1 MNRVKGEK
9 REWFRRC
16 KMTGGLSF
24 RRMKC
29 VVLLLVMISATVFGP
44 ANMSGVFRSIIPG
57 PSFGAAVQQM
67 PGVSGQTHA
76 PVASE
81 TLEAIS
87 RLNEEELSIL
97 SELFDTVSKMD
108 QIEAELADLQAKILQ
123 LQADLRVKQGQ
134 IESQEAFYSQ
144 VKRTLAQVLRSQQ
157 RAGVASN
164 LVMVL
169 RSTGLKDLL
178 RRLNLLRELSRKTDD
193 LMLQAEAARAALQS
207 EQAAM
212 AALLL
217 LQKKQEQALMDTQE
231 ALAKAQADLEA
242 QLSALK
248 EDRASYEHKLL
259 ALNQAWTAF
268 KPVFT
273 RTVTVLSE
281 MIETGN
287 VPEGTLEVEFSL
299 LQAKG
304 RIRESRFNEI
314 ARLRAELPDLLFN
327 FEQEGV
333 AMNFI
338 KERATLNGR
347 FVLTSPKSLSFAI
360 TSGTFQGVD
369 MSRQALEDLVVN
381 GTLVFDLTGALGNG
395 TLRQV
400 NHGEDYIELLIQLN
414 LF

>member
-1 MNRVKGEK
+1 MIRTRQYARVLHGSGQQAGCQ
-9 REWFRRC
+9 RLRGVLC
-16 KMTGGLSF
+16 GVLSF
-24 RRMKC
+24 GMISGSILGPAGKGNDFG
-29 VVLLLVMISATVFGP
+29 LLV
-44 ANMSGVFRSIIPG
+44 PG
-57 PSFGAAVQQM
+57 PSFSAELQQS
-67 PGVSGQTHA
+67 PVSKGLAHA

-87 RLNEEELSIL
+87 RLNEEELSML
-97 SELFDTVSKMD
+97 SELFETVSKMD
-108 QIEAELADLQAKILQ
+108 QIKAELADLQAQILQ
-123 LQADLRVKQGQ
+123 LEADLRVKRGQ
-134 IESQEAFYSQ
+134 IESQEALYSQ

-207 EQAAM
+207 EQAVL

-217 LQKKQEQALMDTQE
+217 LQKEQEQALMDTQE

-259 ALNQAWTAF
+259 ALDQAWTAF

-281 MIETGN
+281 MIETGS

-327 FEQEGV
+327 FDQEGV

-369 MSRQALEDLVVN
+369 MSRQALEDLVTN

-395 TLRQV
+395 TLGQV